1 MPPAFSSSEPQ
12 DVDPKYASFSTTCR
26 IPLHLMENLSVGRS
40 RRQPQ
45 SISLRYNPI
54 SSRHRHIQRLTVSSD
69 SFLSVSQ
76 LLSALQ
82 SMQSLSSLHIQR
94 PYSNSVAEI
103 SSNTPIPHIDRKP
116 RLQRLESLAISAP
129 IPTCATILT
138 CLMVPVNCAL
148 VLECHLASPGP
159 YLDEVLNHI
168 KGRMGFW
175 GCEPTSGGSQCLQID
190 ASHFQYSVE
199 VPHQSP
205 YMTVDRIRGH
215 TRKIVKFQ
223 PSISLS
229 IYWPQTL
236 SGPERM
242 STITTLFSRC
252 MASFQHS
259 KYLPITL
266 EIDVDNDLAITP
278 ELHGV
283 ILEWLALVSD
293 YDSAGI
299 YDVKLRTSQSVFL
312 IMNAIQNSEIL
323 PDLSCLI
330 FIKICFEGSR
340 MLRRAWKL
348 LLSSIDKRSR
358 ESESDCSVE
367 FVLCEFSNFD
377 AILKMTNAIVTS
389 LSINGKDYND
399 FMDESMDDNDYDS
412 DDTIHGH

>member
-159 YLDEVLNHI
+159 YLDE
-168 KGRMGFW
+168 
-175 GCEPTSGGSQCLQID
+175 
-190 ASHFQYSVE
+190 
-199 VPHQSP
+199 
-205 YMTVDRIRGH
+205 
-215 TRKIVKFQ
+215 
-223 PSISLS
+223 
-229 IYWPQTL
+229 
-236 SGPERM
+236 
-242 STITTLFSRC
+242 
-252 MASFQHS
+252 
-259 KYLPITL
+259 
-266 EIDVDNDLAITP
+266 IDVDNDLAITP